1 MKFNV
6 PGLIIFLLTVAA
18 QVSAQQP
25 EYRAFWIET
34 FNTSINNH
42 ADVVSIINN
51 VRLANCNAVFVQ
63 VRRRGDSW
71 YLNSLEPP
79 ADRVAITPGFDP
91 LADLITEA
99 HANGIEVHAFVIIG
113 AIWNSDPTT
122 RPPENPNHVFNKHG
136 YNQAAGK
143 LYEGRDNWLTRTL
156 LPDSGS
162 TISFN
167 GQRFSGE
174 FWIDL
179 GHPDAAQYTHDVLM
193 HLVRNYDLDGL
204 HLDRIR
210 YPELSGSAA
219 SGASIGYN
227 QISVERFNKR
237 YGIIAG
243 TQPAQNDPR
252 WNRWRRD
259 QVTNVV
265 RRIYLNAMAA
275 KPKLRISAALIAFYP
290 GPVTEADWQLTDA
303 YWRVFQDWNS
313 WTAEGILDMPMP
325 MIYRRE
331 HQTSPNLA
339 ADLDTWVEWTKNH
352 QYGRNALIGL
362 GVYLNSIEATL
373 RQIRRTRN
381 PSNQSKSASG
391 FAFYSYA
398 NTNEAV
404 NANPFSL
411 PAGQNTPK
419 RSFAEFASGLVKGK
433 SIDGTQNYEDPGG
446 NPSPVFAQPVPIP
459 EIASKSLPIG
469 HVMGVVKDR
478 NGVAYDSIDLTIAR
492 IADGTTPTAG
502 RTSITTNTDGNGFF
516 GAVGLAPG
524 NYRIS
529 VTPTGEQAFEPFC
542 SVPVIEGQV
551 ISFDIIIDRGPFQL
565 IPVSAASFC
574 GPILAPGSIVATFG
588 AGIATSTQSAEIT
601 PLPTTI
607 AGTSVKVKDSS
618 GIERPAPLFF
628 VSPQQVNFQMPAESS
643 AGAASITTISPIVN
657 RNVNVMVS
665 PVAPGI
671 FSANSNGIGVAAAV
685 VLRVKPDGAQSVES
699 VSTYDGLLMRHIP
712 VQIALGPESDEV
724 FLLLFGTG
732 IRGRSSELNVKAVT
746 GGLKSEV
753 TFAGAHEIYVGLD
766 QINVKLNKALAGKG
780 LIDVVLIVDGYATN
794 TVQIDIK

>member
-1 MKFNV
+1 MKFKAA
-6 PGLIIFLLTVAA
+6 GLINLILILVA
-18 QVSAQQP
+18 QICAQQP

-51 VRLANCNAVFVQ
+51 VRLAGCNAVFVQ

-79 ADRVAITPGFDP
+79 ADRVAIMPGFDP

-179 GHPDAAQYTHDVLM
+179 GHPDAAIYTVDVLM

-227 QISVERFNKR
+227 QTSVERFNKR

-252 WNRWRRD
+252 WNQWRRD

-275 KPKLRISAALIAFYP
+275 KPKLKISAALIAFYP

-373 RQIRRTRN
+373 RQIRRARN

-404 NANPFSL
+404 NANPF
-411 PAGQNTPK
+411 
-419 RSFAEFASGLVKGK
+419 F
-433 SIDGTQNYEDPGG
+433 
-446 NPSPVFAQPVPIP
+446 
-459 EIASKSLPIG
+459 
-469 HVMGVVKDR
+469 
-478 NGVAYDSIDLTIAR
+478 
-492 IADGTTPTAG
+492 TAG
-502 RTSITTNTDGNGFF
+502 RTEYSEKIFR
-516 GAVGLAPG
+516 
-524 NYRIS
+524 RIRFR
-529 VTPTGEQAFEPFC
+529 TG
-542 SVPVIEGQV
+542 
-551 ISFDIIIDRGPFQL
+551 
-565 IPVSAASFC
+565 
-574 GPILAPGSIVATFG
+574 
-588 AGIATSTQSAEIT
+588 
-601 PLPTTI
+601 
-607 AGTSVKVKDSS
+607 
-618 GIERPAPLFF
+618 
-628 VSPQQVNFQMPAESS
+628 
-643 AGAASITTISPIVN
+643 
-657 RNVNVMVS
+657 
-665 PVAPGI
+665 
-671 FSANSNGIGVAAAV
+671 
-685 VLRVKPDGAQSVES
+685 
-699 VSTYDGLLMRHIP
+699 
-712 VQIALGPESDEV
+712 
-724 FLLLFGTG
+724 
-732 IRGRSSELNVKAVT
+732 
-746 GGLKSEV
+746 
-753 TFAGAHEIYVGLD
+753 
-766 QINVKLNKALAGKG
+766 
-780 LIDVVLIVDGYATN
+780 
-794 TVQIDIK
+794 